1 MTLRKILKFFGLMKI
16 EDARLLSVAIENKR
30 LENLKQWLKD
40 DAPNLYNSW
49 KNDAEGES
57 EQWINEVF
65 LEVEKS
71 EWFIRKGK

>member
-1 MTLRKILKFFGLMKI
+1 MKI